1 MAIRAITIVV
11 ILLALSFLYSR
22 YVTGDNKS
30 NSLTEVKH
38 SKEMSPDDLLTS
50 MGNDILYQDSILL
63 TIQNELDK
71 IDFLTVKYKSDIE
84 NGSQKINQAE
94 AIFLRIRQLKN
105 KIETNESEL
114 KNSNIK
120 NDGLI
125 KLVDRLKLELIKK
138 EEEIQSLKDQVN
150 TQQIIIDQ
158 NNQKIQN
165 LNDLNYI
172 QNEQILSLQKDLN
185 SMKAKAYNDLART
198 FEQIASE
205 VPQVSGWFTK
215 KTKYEIYRMK
225 TGLLNNANKYY
236 EMAKKLDVNQ
246 KLSANN

>member
-1 MAIRAITIVV
+1 MAIRAITILV
-11 ILLALSFLYSR
+11 ILIALSFLYSR

-30 NSLTEVKH
+30 KSLNELKL
-38 SKEMSPDDLLTS
+38 SKEMSRDDLLTS

-94 AIFLRIRQLKN
+94 AIFLKIRQLKN
-105 KIETNESEL
+105 KIEKNESEL

-158 NNQKIQN
+158 NNQKVQN
-165 LNDLNYI
+165 LNDLNYA

-205 VPQVSGWFTK
+205 VPHVSGWFTK